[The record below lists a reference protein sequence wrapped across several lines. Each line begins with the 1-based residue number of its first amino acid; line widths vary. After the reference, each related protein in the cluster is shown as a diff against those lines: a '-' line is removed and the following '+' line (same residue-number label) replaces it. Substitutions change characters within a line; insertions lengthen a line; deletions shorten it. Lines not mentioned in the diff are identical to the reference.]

1 MAPTPSAGIF
11 ARNPPAGASE
21 KGLLGPG
28 ASRTTVGATS
38 TLYSHGAHG
47 EKSPKLPSTSAAAA
61 ALPVGARANGV
72 VLPRVRDENQG
83 GNRWIVSGSEVAV
96 LWP

>member
-1 MAPTPSAGIF
+1 MAATPSAGIF
-11 ARNPPAGASE
+11 ARNHPAGNSE

-28 ASRTTVGATS
+28 ASRTTVGGAS

-47 EKSPKLPSTSAAAA
+47 EKSPALASSGAAAT

-72 VLPRVRDENQG
+72 VLPRVRDENQV